1 MHGRGRSIQEKLLR
15 QKFWD
20 GAPMNEPP
28 EIGPAATS
36 LEDKAPIPAAA
47 PERPSGQAPAGAPAL
62 VSPRRRGKRL
72 LVTLFAVSVALA
84 VVAAAVT
91 AVLLAHRPHRA
102 QAATH
107 PLRATVFRLQPGQ
120 CFNSLPNAIAGAHA
134 VPCAQPHDGEI
145 YGAFLVAGNDW
156 PGSAALGSQA
166 RLGCQ
171 DRLASYL
178 NPQLATND
186 LAEFYAYPNQGAWA
200 AGEHSVICEIR
211 GTQGRLTG
219 SVRASSP

>member
-1 MHGRGRSIQEKLLR
+1 
-15 QKFWD
+15 
-20 GAPMNEPP
+20 MNEMP
-28 EIGPAATS
+28 EIGPAATG
-36 LEDKAPIPAAA
+36 LEDKAPGPAPAAA
-47 PERPSGQAPAGAPAL
+47 PERPRGQAPAGAPAL

-91 AVLLAHRPHRA
+91 AVLLTHRPHRA

-107 PLRATVFRLQPGQ
+107 PLRATVFGLQPGQ
-120 CFNSLPNAIAGAHA
+120 CFNSLPNGIAGAHA

-171 DRLASYL
+171 DRVASYL

-219 SVRASSP
+219 SVRASRP